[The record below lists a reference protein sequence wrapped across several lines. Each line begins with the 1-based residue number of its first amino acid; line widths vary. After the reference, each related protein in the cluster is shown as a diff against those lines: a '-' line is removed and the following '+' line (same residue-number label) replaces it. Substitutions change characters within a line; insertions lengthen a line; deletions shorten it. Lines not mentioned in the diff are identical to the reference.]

1 MDDISGV
8 NWYLC
13 IIEIIEIIPRVE
25 DVRVLIV
32 GSLMKIA
39 LCDITKIFSVHF

>member
-1 MDDISGV
+1 MHDISGV

-13 IIEIIEIIPRVE
+13 IIEIIPRVE

-39 LCDITKIFSVHF
+39 L